1 MNQAKIFTETVNF
14 DVKTSHKAMGHPLR
28 KKPLVRNIRHRFAQ
42 LRYIAKGVTRL
53 FVKIYYL
60 FLETQVRLLIF
71 CMLRIKAE
79 IQIEPL
85 AINELHLL
93 RELKIQ
99 ILSVKSPQYTF
110 GKSFSN
116 QKKRVYFQLKDMI
129 TFNFYDQKRS
139 NRWQVFFTNDTA
151 IHFITERSPLT
162 LSYSTCSLYN
172 DFFQLKQL
180 RSLLA

>member
-1 MNQAKIFTETVNF
+1 MTVNF
-14 DVKTSHKAMGHPLR
+14 DVKKLR
-28 KKPLVRNIRHRFAQ
+28 IRPWDTLYEKSPFVRNIRHRFAQ

-53 FVKIYYL
+53 FVKIFNL

-71 CMLRIKAE
+71 CMLRIKAK

-85 AINELHLL
+85 AINELHLESSKYRFFL
-93 RELKIQ
+93 SRALNIPLEKVSQ
-99 ILSVKSPQYTF
+99 IR
-110 GKSFSN
+110 
-116 QKKRVYFQLKDMI
+116 KKRVYFQLKDMI
-129 TFNFYDQKRS
+129 TFNFYDQKTKQS
-139 NRWQVFFTNDTA
+139 VASVFYKRYCNS
-151 IHFITERSPLT
+151 FITERSPLT